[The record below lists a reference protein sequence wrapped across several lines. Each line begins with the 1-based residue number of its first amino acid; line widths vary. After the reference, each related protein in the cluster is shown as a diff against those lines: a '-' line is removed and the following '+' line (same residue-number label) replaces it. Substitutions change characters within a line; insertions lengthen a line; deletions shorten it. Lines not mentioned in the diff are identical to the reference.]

1 LRLQDQLEGTENRIS
16 VERRRYNLSVQE
28 YNTQIRSFPA
38 NLIASMFGF
47 SRMPLFEADAGAQ
60 KAPKVSF

>member
-1 LRLQDQLEGTENRIS
+1 
-16 VERRRYNLSVQE
+16 VQE
-28 YNTQIRSFPA
+28 FNTQIRSFPA

-47 SRMPLFEADAGAQ
+47 TRMPLFEAEAAAQ